1 MAKTKNAKPK
11 IIDIK
16 PKNGFNFRYL
26 ISGAVTVVIALII
39 YYLTLPPMN
48 VQNFGTWVFFFTVFF
63 VYGLMSVIIA
73 ERNNKSLS
81 KFDLTIGGIMVLI
94 VVIALCSALSS
105 SVIFR
110 ASSYSKLIDVEE
122 CEVGE
127 VLSEDEN
134 IDDIALMDTDSA
146 KVIGA
151 KAIGALSDVVSQYV
165 ISSEYSTIDFNGKPM
180 KVAPLEYDGFFK
192 YIGNKDN
199 GIPGYV
205 MVDPVNNES
214 SYVKLT
220 DPIRYSPSACFSDYL
235 YRHLTF
241 EYPTKIFEECYFEI
255 DDGGKPYWICPAYE
269 AQVGLFGG
277 KDVTEVVICD
287 ACSGDTTLYKTS
299 DVPQWVD
306 RVYDGDL
313 CVQKYNWYGTLS
325 GGFWNSKIGNVGCKT
340 TTDDYGYK
348 VMGGDVWI
356 YTGITSVTGDESNIG
371 FVLINSRT
379 GEAKSFTVSGA
390 DEDAAM
396 SAAEG
401 EVQHLGYEASFPSLI
416 NIDGQPTYIMVLK
429 DNGGLVKM
437 YALVNVENYG
447 IVATANTEKEV
458 MSQYRKLLKT
468 NSVSGSDSIEA
479 VTEKLVVSDIK
490 FLAVDGS
497 TVVYITSGSKAYK
510 QELSENEALVLIS
523 KGDRIEVSYMDSGDS
538 IKELDSVILLQ
549 KADELA
555 Q

>member
-205 MVDPVNNES
+205 MVYPVNNES
-214 SYVKLT
+214 SYFKLT